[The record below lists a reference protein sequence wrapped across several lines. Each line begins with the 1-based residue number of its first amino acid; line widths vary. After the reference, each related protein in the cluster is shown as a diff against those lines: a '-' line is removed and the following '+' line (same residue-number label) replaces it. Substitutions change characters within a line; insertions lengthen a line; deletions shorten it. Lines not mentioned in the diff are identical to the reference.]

1 MGKQEHRDVATLS
14 KNDKPTVVSLSGAPI
29 FRHGEAAP
37 FEGPRGEMCLEQ
49 ISAHIETHLGEV
61 ETVFHEIVSDTVH
74 VDVHIV
80 KPSTTSPHVRLV
92 TSGMS
97 DLPMRI
103 PAGSSAP
110 RFTELMATLPP
121 SWRLD
126 QASFE
131 DETWY
136 WPIRLLKYLARLPH
150 KYNTWLGYGHTV
162 PNGDPTEPY
171 APNTQLVCALILP
184 SVSVPDE
191 FRNLRIDEQK
201 TITFYSV
208 VPLYRE
214 EMNLKL
220 RFGCDALLEKLD
232 RHDITDVIDP
242 ARRNSAKKRFGIFW
256 RVKG

>member
-1 MGKQEHRDVATLS
+1 LS
-14 KNDKPTVVSLSGAPI
+14 QNDRPTVVSLSGAPI
-29 FRHGEAAP
+29 LRHGEAAP
-37 FEGPRGEMCLEQ
+37 FEGPRGEVCIEQ
-49 ISAHIETHLGEV
+49 ISAHIETHLGKV

-80 KPSTTSPHVRLV
+80 KPNSTSPYVRLV

-97 DLPMRI
+97 DLPMPI

-110 RFTELMATLPP
+110 RFTELMMTLPP
-121 SWRLD
+121 TWRLD

-131 DETWY
+131 EESWY
-136 WPIRLLKYLARLPH
+136 WPIRLVKYLARLPH

-162 PNGDPTEPY
+162 PNGDPAESY
-171 APNTQLVCALILP
+171 ASNTQLLCALILP
-184 SVSVPDE
+184 PVSIPDE

-214 EMNLKL
+214 EMDLKL
-220 RFGCDALLEKLD
+220 RSGSDALLEKLD
-232 RHDITDVIDP
+232 QRDITDVIDP
-242 ARRNSAKKRFGIFW
+242 ARKNSAKKWFGIF
-256 RVKG
+256 